1 MVQDGADFINPS
13 HLMQEGKR
21 SRCEQRFNIFKSMGS
36 SDPPYNVDKRMSISI
51 NYSYIL

>member
-13 HLMQEGKR
+13 HLMQESKR
-21 SRCEQRFNIFKSMGS
+21 SRCEQRFIVKSMGS
-36 SDPPYNVDKRMSISI
+36 SDPPYNVDKSMSISI